1 MKAEV
6 DELKDNELAM
16 MDVDGLA
23 RQLNFLGARDRLH
36 DVVTM
41 TRLIPSVTFSNRTGA
56 EVYIKPENLQR
67 TGAFKIRG
75 AYNKIAKLSEAEK
88 AKGLI
93 TASAGNHAQGVAYAA
108 QAMDAKAIIVMPT
121 TTPLIK
127 IERTKSYGAEVVL
140 AGNCYD
146 QAYMAAVR
154 MAEENDYVFVH
165 PFNDLDVIEGQGTIA
180 IEILDELR
188 DCDVI
193 FCPIGGGGLISGVAV
208 CAKMINPQ
216 IKIIGVE
223 PEGAASMVCSIR
235 DGHVTCLDEVSTIAD
250 GAAVAEPGSYNYEL
264 VNTYVDEIVT
274 VSDFE
279 IMKAFI
285 DVLEGHKLIGE
296 SAGLLSIAALSKLDL
311 QGQKVVCILS
321 GGNIDVL
328 TVSSMVNKGLVAN
341 SRILKF
347 AVELPDRPGELLAVA
362 KILAEVHANVVEV
375 QHDQFKVMDRFMN
388 VMLEVTVE
396 TNGREHI
403 DLITNKLS
411 EAGYT
416 VHIIY

>member
-1 MKAEV
+1 MV
-6 DELKDNELAM
+6 DINGVNEAKGTN
-16 MDVDGLA
+16 VQEIT

-36 DVVTM
+36 DVISV
-41 TRLIPSVTFSNRTGA
+41 TRLIPSVNFSNRTGA

-75 AYNKIAKLSEAEK
+75 AYNKIAKLSEEEK

-108 QAMDAKAIIVMPT
+108 QAMNAKAVIVMPT

-127 IERTKSYGAEVVL
+127 IERTKAYGAEVVL
-140 AGNCYD
+140 AGDCYD
-146 QAYMAAVR
+146 EAYLAAEK
-154 MAEENDYVFVH
+154 MAEENGWVFVH

-188 DCDVI
+188 DCDMI
-193 FCPIGGGGLISGVAV
+193 LCPIGGGGLVSGIAV

-216 IKIIGVE
+216 IKVIGVE
-223 PEGAASMVCSIR
+223 PEGAASMACSLR

-250 GAAVAEPGSYNYEL
+250 GAAVAEPGLYNYAL
-264 VNTYVDEIVT
+264 VNAYVDEIVT

-296 SAGLLSIAALSKLDL
+296 SAGLLSIAGLSKVDIEGL
-311 QGQKVVCILS
+311 KVVCVLS

-341 SRILKF
+341 SRIFKF
-347 AVELPDRPGELLAVA
+347 AVELPDKPGQLAA
-362 KILAEVHANVVEV
+362 IAEILAEMHANVVEV

-388 VMLEVTVE
+388 VLLEVTVE
-396 TNGREHI
+396 TNGKEHI
-403 DLITNKLS
+403 EQITDKLLQR
-411 EAGYT
+411 GYK
-416 VHIIY
+416 VHTIY